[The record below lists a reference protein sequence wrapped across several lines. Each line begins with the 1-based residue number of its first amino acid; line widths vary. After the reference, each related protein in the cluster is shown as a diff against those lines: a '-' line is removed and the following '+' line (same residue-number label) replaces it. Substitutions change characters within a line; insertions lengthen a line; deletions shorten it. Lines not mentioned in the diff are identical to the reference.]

1 MDDDRPSAA
10 EISRSVR
17 AAERSA
23 VAIAAECLA
32 RADAYDAMTGRR
44 LWRFYL
50 GYCEAGFRTERT
62 NVVQLSL
69 TKS

>member
-1 MDDDRPSAA
+1 VRFGQNYADTLAEWARRFEGAWDDIRGLGFD
-10 EISRSVR
+10 
-17 AAERSA
+17 ERF
-23 VAIAAECLA
+23 
-32 RADAYDAMTGRR
+32 RR